1 MSKEKKIFNL
11 SVNETKDSKEAT
23 IYLYGFIGFDWWS
36 WDDDSAQNT
45 DENFIKQIND
55 LQTKYERINIHI
67 NSPGGDMI
75 HGNAIVTAIQNSKA
89 EIHTYNDGLAASM
102 GAVILCAAPEGNRH
116 MAKNAL
122 TMFHS
127 PSTLVWGNAKDIR
140 TEADVLDK
148 FQSTIVTTI
157 AQATNKTE
165 EEVTA
170 QYMDHEDHWLTYA
183 ECLEAGIIVE
193 SDYEVKKEDV
203 VQALTN
209 YNNVFKIGS
218 QRRAVAAFNNI
229 KTNNMSVE
237 NDDLNNV
244 NDEVIEETTAV
255 VVEDAATVDA
265 NTERIA
271 QLEKELEDAR
281 AQNKKISAGVSKT
294 TIVPMTAENGGQAK
308 KTQDEIDLEKY
319 NKEISDSIDR
329 NQNFK
334 FD

>member
-11 SVNETKDSKEAT
+11 SVQESPDSKTAT
-23 IYLYGFIGFDWWS
+23 IYLYGYIGVNWWNS
-36 WDDDSAQNT
+36 EETQNT

-55 LQTKYERINIHI
+55 LQSKYERIDIHI
-67 NSPGGDMI
+67 NSPGGDMM

-89 EIHTYNDGLAASM
+89 EIHTYNDGMAGSM
-102 GAVILCAAPEGNRH
+102 AAVIFCAAPEGNRH
-116 MAKNAL
+116 MAKNAI
-122 TMFHS
+122 TMIHS
-127 PSTLVWGNAKDIR
+127 PSSGIWGTAKTLRN
-140 TEADVLDK
+140 EADILDK
-148 FQSTIVTTI
+148 FQSTIVAII
-157 AQATNKTE
+157 AQATKKTE
-165 EEVTA
+165 AVVVTE
-170 QYMDHEDHWLTYA
+170 YMDYEDHYLTYSD
-183 ECLEAGIIVE
+183 CLAAGIVADG
-193 SDYEVKKEDV
+193 DYEVEENNV
-203 VQALTN
+203 VQSLIT
-209 YNNVFKIGS
+209 YNNVLKIGS
-218 QRRAVAAFNNI
+218 QHKVAAALYNI

-237 NDDLNNV
+237 NDDLNEV
-244 NDEVIEETTAV
+244 KDEVIKDATEV
-255 VVEDAATVDA
+255 VVEDAAEVNA

-281 AQNKKISAGVSKT
+281 AQNKKISAAVSKT